1 MKGEDMSKRAKR
13 VYEVAKKNLLDGLVD
28 CYVDDLEEFA
38 AQIPSMEEDDIVMAI
53 YAKVA
58 GIYY

>member
-1 MKGEDMSKRAKR
+1 MSKRAKR

-28 CYVDDLEEFA
+28 CYIDDLEGFA
-38 AQIPSMEEDDIVMAI
+38 AQIPSMEEDDVVMAI